1 MTNKEIEDYDMQET
15 IVYLIRHADTV
26 KEDGIRNT
34 NEDAQTINEK
44 EILSVDG
51 EEQSR
56 KLSEYKE
63 LKSIDVIWSS
73 SYTRAKETAKYIAY
87 NNNLSINIDSNL
99 NERKLGNLN
108 ELSIFMKDKKT
119 RDPSQE
125 QLLDRK
131 FKTSDGESCEDTNIR
146 MTKFLNRILK
156 DYEAKTIAVISHGG
170 SIKFLLLNWCKVNQN
185 VKLVY
190 KDKAL
195 DIVSPCLI
203 KLTFQGSQLLNL
215 EQLKY

>member
-1 MTNKEIEDYDMQET
+1 MENT
-15 IVYLIRHADTV
+15 IIYLIRHADTV
-26 KEDGIRNT
+26 KENGIRNT
-34 NEDAQTINEK
+34 NEDNQAINEK

-73 SYTRAKETAKYIAY
+73 SYTRAKQTAKYIAY
-87 NNNLSINIDSNL
+87 NNNLSINIDSKL

-131 FKTSDGESCEDTNIR
+131 FKTSDGESCDDTNIR
-146 MTKFLNRILK
+146 MTEFLNKILK
-156 DYEAKTIAVISHGG
+156 EYKEKRIAFISHGG
-170 SIKFLLLNWCKVNQN
+170 SIKFLLLNWCKVNQD

-190 KDKAL
+190 ENKVL
-195 DIVSPCLI
+195 DISSPCLL
-203 KLTFQGSQLLNL
+203 KLTFKGSQLLNL

>member
-1 MTNKEIEDYDMQET
+1 MENT
-15 IVYLIRHADTV
+15 IIYLIRHADTV
-26 KEDGIRNT
+26 KENGIRNT
-34 NEDAQTINEK
+34 NEDNQAINEK

-73 SYTRAKETAKYIAY
+73 SYTRAKQTAKYIAY
-87 NNNLSINIDSNL
+87 NNNLSINIDSKL

-131 FKTSDGESCEDTNIR
+131 FKTSDGESCDDTNIR
-146 MTKFLNRILK
+146 MTEFLNRILK
-156 DYEAKTIAVISHGG
+156 EYKEKRIAVISHGG
-170 SIKFLLLNWCKVNQN
+170 SIKFLLLNWCKVNQDI
-185 VKLVY
+185 KLVY
-190 KDKAL
+190 ENKVL
-195 DIVSPCLI
+195 DISSPCLL
-203 KLTFQGSQLLNL
+203 KLTFKGSQLLNL

>member
-1 MTNKEIEDYDMQET
+1 MENT
-15 IVYLIRHADTV
+15 IIYLIRHADTV
-26 KEDGIRNT
+26 KENGIRNT
-34 NEDAQTINEK
+34 NEDNQAINEK

-73 SYTRAKETAKYIAY
+73 SYTRAKQTAKYIAY
-87 NNNLSINIDSNL
+87 NNNLSINIDSKL

-131 FKTSDGESCEDTNIR
+131 FKTSDGESCDDTNIR
-146 MTKFLNRILK
+146 MTEFLNRILK
-156 DYEAKTIAVISHGG
+156 EYKEKRIAVISHGG
-170 SIKFLLLNWCKVNQN
+170 SIKFLLLNWCKVNQDI
-185 VKLVY
+185 KLVY
-190 KDKAL
+190 ENKVL
-195 DIVSPCLI
+195 DISSPCLL
-203 KLTFQGSQLLNL
+203 KLTFKGSQLLNL
-215 EQLKY
+215 EQLKYI